1 MKTST
6 FAIALIL
13 SQYIDVSTSQLAN
26 ASIKRTRAATVD
38 DVQVS
43 SSNPQQQQQ
52 RVNTARLLSKK
63 TRRKKNRN
71 LQEMSVP
78 SNDMMSLT
86 FDGMCMSA
94 ATTVVSGSFAKNG
107 EMVAKGDEP
116 LAPADGP
123 GGGSH
128 LFPKSSKMHKSKSE
142 KDKSTPKEPIA
153 AKAENTMGDAKA
165 GKESIRRVRW

>member
-13 SQYIDVSTSQLAN
+13 SQYIDVSTAQLAN
-26 ASIKRTRAATVD
+26 ASIKRTRVAVD
-38 DVQVS
+38 EQVS
-43 SSNPQQQQQ
+43 SSNPKQQQ

-107 EMVAKGDEP
+107 DMVDPSIAKGEVYVEPANAP
-116 LAPADGP
+116 LA
-123 GGGSH
+123 
-128 LFPKSSKMHKSKSE
+128 KSSKMHKSK
-142 KDKSTPKEPIA
+142 TPKDSHTEPEPMP
-153 AKAENTMGDAKA
+153 KAEKEMGDAKA

>member
-13 SQYIDVSTSQLAN
+13 TQYIDVSSAQLAN
-26 ASIKRTRAATVD
+26 ASIKRTRATVD
-38 DVQVS
+38 EQVS
-43 SSNPQQQQQ
+43 SSNPQQQQ

-78 SNDMMSLT
+78 SNDMMSLN

-107 EMVAKGDEP
+107 DLVAKGDEP
-116 LAPADGP
+116 LVTADGV
-123 GGGSH
+123 GGGH
-128 LFPKSSKMHKSKSE
+128 LFTKSSKTHKSKSDKE
-142 KDKSTPKEPIA
+142 KTPKTPPMPKAEKA
-153 AKAENTMGDAKA
+153 MGGAKAS
-165 GKESIRRVRW
+165 KESIRRVRW

>member
-26 ASIKRTRAATVD
+26 ASIKRTRATVD
-38 DVQVS
+38 EQVS
-43 SSNPQQQQQ
+43 SLSKPQQQQQ

-63 TRRKKNRN
+63 TRRKNKRN

-107 EMVAKGDEP
+107 DLVTKGDEP
-116 LAPADGP
+116 LVPSDGP
-123 GGGSH
+123 GGH
-128 LFPKSSKMHKSKSE
+128 LAKSSKVYKSKSE
-142 KDKSTPKEPIA
+142 KDKSPKLPPMP
-153 AKAENTMGDAKA
+153 KAEKATGD
-165 GKESIRRVRW
+165 

>member
-6 FAIALIL
+6 FAKALIL
-13 SQYIDVSTSQLAN
+13 SQYIDVSTAQLAN
-26 ASIKRTRAATVD
+26 ASIKRTRATVD
-38 DVQVS
+38 DVQSS
-43 SSNPQQQQQ
+43 SSNPQQQQ

-94 ATTVVSGSFAKNG
+94 ATTVVSGSFEKNG
-107 EMVAKGDEP
+107 DLVAKGEVVEP
-116 LAPADGP
+116 AV
-123 GGGSH
+123 GGGH
-128 LFPKSSKMHKSKSE
+128 LFTKSSKVHKSK
-142 KDKSTPKEPIA
+142 TPKVPDHPKPPKSPPV
-153 AKAENTMGDAKA
+153 AKAGKAMGEAKA
-165 GKESIRRVRW
+165 GKEAVRHVRW

>member
-13 SQYIDVSTSQLAN
+13 SQYIDVSSAQLAN
-26 ASIKRTRAATVD
+26 ASIKRTRATVD
-38 DVQVS
+38 DLQSSS
-43 SSNPQQQQQ
+43 SSNPQQQQ

-107 EMVAKGDEP
+107 DLVAKGEVYVEPAVSP
-116 LAPADGP
+116 LA
-123 GGGSH
+123 
-128 LFPKSSKMHKSKSE
+128 KSSKMHKSK
-142 KDKSTPKEPIA
+142 TPKDSHPEPSP
-153 AKAENTMGDAKA
+153 KTKA
-165 GKESIRRVRW
+165 GKALVDEDIRRVRW

>member
-13 SQYIDVSTSQLAN
+13 SQYIDVSTAQLAN
-26 ASIKRTRAATVD
+26 ASIKRTRVAVD
-38 DVQVS
+38 EQVS
-43 SSNPQQQQQ
+43 SSNPQQQQQQQQQ

-107 EMVAKGDEP
+107 DMVDPSIAKGEVYVEPANAP
-116 LAPADGP
+116 LA
-123 GGGSH
+123 
-128 LFPKSSKMHKSKSE
+128 KSSKMHKSK
-142 KDKSTPKEPIA
+142 TPKDSHTEPEPMP
-153 AKAENTMGDAKA
+153 KAEKEMGDAKA

>member
-26 ASIKRTRAATVD
+26 ASIKRTRATVD
-38 DVQVS
+38 DLQS
-43 SSNPQQQQQ
+43 SSNPQQQQ

-107 EMVAKGDEP
+107 DLVTKGDEP
-116 LAPADGP
+116 LVPASGP
-123 GGGSH
+123 GGGH
-128 LFPKSSKMHKSKSE
+128 QISKNLV
-142 KDKSTPKEPIA
+142 I
-153 AKAENTMGDAKA
+153 
-165 GKESIRRVRW
+165 